1 VKIMLGFDQSVFIS
15 MQQAAAP
22 RKPFAIYCG
31 SVSHLSGNEV
41 KSFGAG
47 F

>member
-1 VKIMLGFDQSVFIS
+1 MLGLYQSVFIS
-15 MQQAAAP
+15 MLQAAAP

-31 SVSHLSGNEV
+31 TASHLSSNEV

>member
-1 VKIMLGFDQSVFIS
+1 MLGLDKSLFIS
-15 MQQAAAP
+15 MLQAAAP

-31 SVSHLSGNEV
+31 TAGHLSGNEF